1 MSFSVVPYLFAG
13 GLLFIIGLH
22 GLILCRSLLRKILAL
37 NIMDSGVFMIL
48 LSLAARSDPPDPV
61 PQAMVLT
68 GIVVAVSATALALV
82 LLVIAPSRFGDERD
96 PSA

>member
-1 MSFSVVPYLFAG
+1 MSTVAIYLLTG
-13 GLLFIIGLH
+13 GLLFVIGLH
-22 GLILCRSLLRKILAL
+22 GLIVRRSLLRKILAL
-37 NIMDSGVFMIL
+37 NIMDSGVFMVL

-82 LLVIAPSRFGDERD
+82 LLVIAPSRYTDEHD
-96 PSA
+96 PNA

>member
-1 MSFSVVPYLFAG
+1 MSTVAAYLITG

-22 GLILCRSLLRKILAL
+22 GLVLRRSLLRKILAL

-82 LLVIAPSRFGDERD
+82 LLVIVPSRFADEYD
-96 PSA
+96 PNA

>member
-1 MSFSVVPYLFAG
+1 MSTVAAYLVTG

-22 GLILCRSLLRKILAL
+22 GLILRRSLLRKILAL

-48 LSLAARSDPPDPV
+48 LSLAARSAPPDPV

-82 LLVIAPSRFGDERD
+82 LLVLVPSRFTDEHD
-96 PSA
+96 PNA